1 MSRAENSAENRAE
14 SLVRNGVKNR
24 AEGCVEND
32 FNNGDE
38 CGEAN
43 RTEFPSS
50 KCELCPVRCGAD
62 RINKLGR
69 CGAADSMR
77 IARYGLHFF
86 EEPVISG
93 TKGSGTIFFCGCSLK
108 CVFCQNYEL
117 SRNLRG
123 KDITVAELADI
134 FAKLEKLGAH
144 NINLVSP
151 TQYSDKIIRA
161 LNTYRPKIPV
171 VYNTHGY
178 ERTEIIEKLFPY
190 VDVFLPD
197 LKFFSPALS
206 ERYTGIKDYF
216 EKSFAAVKIM
226 SDKPLV
232 FGDDGMMKSGTIVRH
247 LVLPQCV
254 ADSKKV
260 LENFAQIKD
269 KAYVNVMSQY
279 TPFGDIQNF
288 PELQR
293 PVTAREYERV
303 IDYAI
308 SLGIEKMYYQKREST
323 GTQYIPQWDY

>member
-1 MSRAENSAENRAE
+1 MSLSDTHFKAAS
-14 SLVRNGVKNR
+14 G
-24 AEGCVEND
+24 
-32 FNNGDE
+32 
-38 CGEAN
+38 
-43 RTEFPSS
+43 
-50 KCELCPVRCGAD
+50 CELCPVRCNAD
-62 RINKLGR
+62 RTQKTGR
-69 CGAADSMR
+69 CGVADTMR
-77 IARYGLHFF
+77 IARYGLHFY

-93 TKGSGTIFFCGCSLK
+93 TRGSGTVFFCGCSLK

-123 KDITVAELADI
+123 KDISVEELAGIFAELEA
-134 FAKLEKLGAH
+134 LGAH

-161 LNTYRPKIPV
+161 LQIYRPKIPV

-206 ERYTGIKDYF
+206 RRYTGIKDYF
-216 EKSFAAVKIM
+216 EKAFAAIKVM
-226 SDKPLV
+226 CEKPIV
-232 FGDDGMMKSGTIVRH
+232 FGEDSMMKSGTIVRH

-260 LENFAQIKD
+260 LDNFAEICD
-269 KAYVNVMSQY
+269 KAYINVMSQY
-279 TPFGDIQNF
+279 TPFGDIKDF

-293 PVTAREYERV
+293 PVTAREYDRV

-323 GTQYIPQWDY
+323 GTKYIPKWDY